1 MYFRFSIM
9 SQKNKDH
16 SVASFREDWLTNEEF
31 KSWLRK
37 IKKKPQKAYCII
49 CSKIIDIAN
58 GGSLTL
64 HSH

>member
-16 SVASFREDWLTNEEF
+16 SVASFQEDWLTNEEF

-37 IKKKPQKAYCII
+37 IKK
-49 CSKIIDIAN
+49 
-58 GGSLTL
+58 
-64 HSH
+64 SHRKHIVLYAVK